1 MAGMIEVFNQETFA
15 PVLIRWKMEKLAKET
30 GRTDLRSAYDEEKA
44 AGPVGVK
51 QALKSGLMRPF
62 VLLVKSPI
70 VLLLSTYMVRLLHIQ
85 DE

>member
-1 MAGMIEVFNQETFA
+1 MAGLIEVFNQETFA

-30 GRTDLRSAYDEEKA
+30 GRTDLRSAYDEST

-70 VLLLSTYMVRLLHIQ
+70 VLLLSTYMVRLPHTYRR
-85 DE
+85 